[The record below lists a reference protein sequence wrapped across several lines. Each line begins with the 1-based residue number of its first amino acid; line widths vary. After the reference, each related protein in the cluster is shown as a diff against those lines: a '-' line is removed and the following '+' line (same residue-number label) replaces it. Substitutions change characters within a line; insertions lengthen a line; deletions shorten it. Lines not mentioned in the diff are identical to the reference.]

1 MSNHNIDLQD
11 IIGSQEWDTKM
22 LGFLFV
28 NLSGLIDN
36 YTTKSKS
43 LRILSV
49 RVIIREMGI
58 GYLYQIMK
66 ILLYQGEGPFLVY
79 RESSYNQKVGEGMT
93 SSAFWVECLSSFI
106 LEPDIS
112 SFSGLHMMEFIPLS
126 LSSTSFNYF

>member
-1 MSNHNIDLQD
+1 
-11 IIGSQEWDTKM
+11 M

-36 YTTKSKS
+36 YMTKSKS

-66 ILLYQGEGPFLVY
+66 ILLYQGEGPFYVY
-79 RESSYNQKVGEGMT
+79 QESSYNQKVGEGMT
-93 SSAFWVECLSSFI
+93 SSAF
-106 LEPDIS
+106 
-112 SFSGLHMMEFIPLS
+112 
-126 LSSTSFNYF
+126 

>member
-1 MSNHNIDLQD
+1 
-11 IIGSQEWDTKM
+11 M

-36 YTTKSKS
+36 YMTKSKS

-93 SSAFWVECLSSFI
+93 SSAF
-106 LEPDIS
+106 
-112 SFSGLHMMEFIPLS
+112 
-126 LSSTSFNYF
+126 